1 MIELKNISKSYNGIP
16 VLQDISMTFRDNG
29 CYCLMSPSGSGKTTL
44 MRILMGL
51 EHPDTGTVRIYG
63 QDGEV
68 GDGRTAGDCR
78 EARDCRAAGDHR
90 EAWDCRAVRDQREAG
105 NCRETGDHREAG
117 DCRAARDHREAG
129 DCRAARIGRTSLAI
143 SAVFQEDRLCESFS
157 PLENVMMCAGRSI
170 KASLVRREMEKLLP
184 AKCLD
189 RPVSTLSGGMK
200 RRVAVYRALL
210 TPSDVL
216 IMDEPFTG
224 MDEELKH
231 SVIAYIREKQAGRI
245 LILSTHQEEDVKLI
259 GGELVRITSM
269 NIRHL

>member
-51 EHPDTGTVRIYG
+51 EQPDTGTVRIYG

-68 GDGRTAGDCR
+68 GDCRVAG
-78 EARDCRAAGDHR
+78 
-90 EAWDCRAVRDQREAG
+90 DCRAVRDH
-105 NCRETGDHREAG
+105 RETGDFRTVRDCRAARGHREAG
-117 DCRAARDHREAG
+117 DFRTVRDCRAARGHREAG
-129 DCRAARIGRTSLAI
+129 DFRAARIGRTSLAI

-170 KASLVRREMEKLLP
+170 KASLVRQEMEKLLP

-216 IMDEPFTG
+216 VMDEPFTG

>member
-1 MIELKNISKSYNGIP
+1 MKIELKHIAKSFNGLP
-16 VLQDISMTFRDNG
+16 VLRDINLTFRDGG

-44 MRILMGL
+44 LRILMGL
-51 EHPDTGTVRIYG
+51 EQPDEGTL
-63 QDGEV
+63 EV
-68 GDGRTAGDCR
+68 DI
-78 EARDCRAAGDHR
+78 EPAA
-90 EAWDCRAVRDQREAG
+90 V
-105 NCRETGDHREAG
+105 
-117 DCRAARDHREAG
+117 
-129 DCRAARIGRTSLAI
+129 

-170 KASLVRREMEKLLP
+170 KASLVRQEMEKLLP

-216 IMDEPFTG
+216 VMDEPFTG

>member
-51 EHPDTGTVRIYG
+51 EQPDTGTVRIYG

-68 GDGRTAGDCR
+68 GDCRVAG
-78 EARDCRAAGDHR
+78 
-90 EAWDCRAVRDQREAG
+90 DCRAVRDH
-105 NCRETGDHREAG
+105 RETGDFRTVR
-117 DCRAARDHREAG
+117 DCRAARGHQEAG
-129 DCRAARIGRTSLAI
+129 DFRAARIGRTSLAI

-170 KASLVRREMEKLLP
+170 KASLVRQEMEKLLP

-216 IMDEPFTG
+216 VMDEPFTG

>member
-51 EHPDTGTVRIYG
+51 EYPDTGTVKIYG

-68 GDGRTAGDCR
+68 GDCRTAGDCR
-78 EARDCRAAGDHR
+78 EAR
-90 EAWDCRAVRDQREAG
+90 
-105 NCRETGDHREAG
+105 
-117 DCRAARDHREAG
+117 
-129 DCRAARIGRTSLAI
+129 IGRTSLSI

-170 KASLVRREMEKLLP
+170 KASLVRQEMEKLLP

>member
-1 MIELKNISKSYNGIP
+1 MIELKHISKSYNGMP

-51 EHPDTGTVRIYG
+51 EIPDTGTIGISVA
-63 QDGEV
+63 DA
-68 GDGRTAGDCR
+68 GRNVD
-78 EARDCRAAGDHR
+78 
-90 EAWDCRAVRDQREAG
+90 
-105 NCRETGDHREAG
+105 TGDSLDASH
-117 DCRAARDHREAG
+117 
-129 DCRAARIGRTSLAI
+129 GRTSPSI

-157 PLENVMMCAGRSI
+157 PLENVTMCAGRSI
-170 KASLVRREMEKLLP
+170 KASRVRWEMGKLLP
-184 AKCLD
+184 EECLD

-210 TPSDVL
+210 TPSDIL

-231 SVIAYIREKQAGRI
+231 SVIAYIREKRDGRI

-259 GGELVRITSM
+259 GGELVR
-269 NIRHL
+269 LA

>member
-51 EHPDTGTVRIYG
+51 EQPDTGTVRIYG

-68 GDGRTAGDCR
+68 GDCRVAG
-78 EARDCRAAGDHR
+78 
-90 EAWDCRAVRDQREAG
+90 DCRAVRDH
-105 NCRETGDHREAG
+105 RETGDFRTVRDCRAARGHREAG
-117 DCRAARDHREAG
+117 DF
-129 DCRAARIGRTSLAI
+129 RAARIGRTSLAI

-170 KASLVRREMEKLLP
+170 KASLVSQEMEKLLP
-184 AKCLD
+184 ANCLD

-216 IMDEPFTG
+216 VMDEPFTG

-259 GGELVRITSM
+259 GGELARITPM

>member
-16 VLQDISMTFRDNG
+16 VLQDISMTFRDNS

-51 EHPDTGTVRIYG
+51 EQPDTGTVRIYG

-68 GDGRTAGDCR
+68 GDCRTAGDCR
-78 EARDCRAAGDHR
+78 VAG
-90 EAWDCRAVRDQREAG
+90 DCRAVRG
-105 NCRETGDHREAG
+105 HREAG
-117 DCRAARDHREAG
+117 DF
-129 DCRAARIGRTSLAI
+129 RAARIGRISLAI

-170 KASLVRREMEKLLP
+170 KASLVRQEMEKLLP

-216 IMDEPFTG
+216 VMDEPFTG

>member
-1 MIELKNISKSYNGIP
+1 MIELKHISKSYNGMP

-51 EHPDTGTVRIYG
+51 EKPDTGTIGIYVA
-63 QDGEV
+63 DA
-68 GDGRTAGDCR
+68 GRNVD
-78 EARDCRAAGDHR
+78 
-90 EAWDCRAVRDQREAG
+90 
-105 NCRETGDHREAG
+105 TGDSLDASH
-117 DCRAARDHREAG
+117 
-129 DCRAARIGRTSLAI
+129 GRTSPSI

-157 PLENVMMCAGRSI
+157 PLENVTMCAGRSI
-170 KASLVRREMEKLLP
+170 KASRVRREMGKLLP
-184 AKCLD
+184 EECLD

-210 TPSDVL
+210 TPSDIL

-231 SVIAYIREKQAGRI
+231 SVIAYIREKRDGRI

-259 GGELVRITSM
+259 GGELVR
-269 NIRHL
+269 LA

>member
-1 MIELKNISKSYNGIP
+1 MIELKHISKSYNGMP

-51 EHPDTGTVRIYG
+51 EKPDTGTIGISVA
-63 QDGEV
+63 DA
-68 GDGRTAGDCR
+68 GRNVD
-78 EARDCRAAGDHR
+78 
-90 EAWDCRAVRDQREAG
+90 
-105 NCRETGDHREAG
+105 TGDS
-117 DCRAARDHREAG
+117 RDASH
-129 DCRAARIGRTSLAI
+129 GRTSPSI

-157 PLENVMMCAGRSI
+157 PLENVTMCAGRSI
-170 KASLVRREMEKLLP
+170 KASRVRWEMGKLLP
-184 AKCLD
+184 EECLD

-210 TPSDVL
+210 TPSDIL

-231 SVIAYIREKQAGRI
+231 SVIAYIREKRDGRI

-259 GGELVRITSM
+259 GGELVR
-269 NIRHL
+269 LA

>member
-51 EHPDTGTVRIYG
+51 EQPDTGTVRIYG
-63 QDGEV
+63 QDGV
-68 GDGRTAGDCR
+68 
-78 EARDCRAAGDHR
+78 
-90 EAWDCRAVRDQREAG
+90 
-105 NCRETGDHREAG
+105 
-117 DCRAARDHREAG
+117 
-129 DCRAARIGRTSLAI
+129 
-143 SAVFQEDRLCESFS
+143 
-157 PLENVMMCAGRSI
+157 
-170 KASLVRREMEKLLP
+170 LV
-184 AKCLD
+184 
-189 RPVSTLSGGMK
+189 
-200 RRVAVYRALL
+200 
-210 TPSDVL
+210 
-216 IMDEPFTG
+216 MDEPFTG

>member
-1 MIELKNISKSYNGIP
+1 MIELKHISKSYNGMP

-51 EHPDTGTVRIYG
+51 EKPDTGTIGIYVA
-63 QDGEV
+63 DA
-68 GDGRTAGDCR
+68 GRNVD
-78 EARDCRAAGDHR
+78 
-90 EAWDCRAVRDQREAG
+90 
-105 NCRETGDHREAG
+105 TGDSLDASH
-117 DCRAARDHREAG
+117 
-129 DCRAARIGRTSLAI
+129 GRTSPSI

-157 PLENVMMCAGRSI
+157 PLENVTMCAGRSI
-170 KASLVRREMEKLLP
+170 KASRVRWEMGKLLP
-184 AKCLD
+184 EECLD

-210 TPSDVL
+210 TPSDIL

-231 SVIAYIREKQAGRI
+231 SVIAYIREKRDGRI

-259 GGELVRITSM
+259 GGELVR
-269 NIRHL
+269 LA

>member
-51 EHPDTGTVRIYG
+51 EQPDTGTVRIYG

-68 GDGRTAGDCR
+68 GDCRTAGDCR
-78 EARDCRAAGDHR
+78 VAG
-90 EAWDCRAVRDQREAG
+90 DCRAVRDH
-105 NCRETGDHREAG
+105 RETGDFRTVRDCRAARGHREAG
-117 DCRAARDHREAG
+117 DF
-129 DCRAARIGRTSLAI
+129 RAARIGRTSLAI

-157 PLENVMMCAGRSI
+157 PLENVMMCAGCSI
-170 KASLVRREMEKLLP
+170 KASLVRQEMEKLLP

-216 IMDEPFTG
+216 VMDEPFTG

>member
-1 MIELKNISKSYNGIP
+1 MIELKHISKSYNGMP
-16 VLQDISMTFRDNG
+16 VLQNISMTFRDNG

-51 EHPDTGTVRIYG
+51 EKPDTGTIGISVA
-63 QDGEV
+63 DA
-68 GDGRTAGDCR
+68 GRNVDT
-78 EARDCRAAGDHR
+78 RDS
-90 EAWDCRAVRDQREAG
+90 RDAS
-105 NCRETGDHREAG
+105 H
-117 DCRAARDHREAG
+117 
-129 DCRAARIGRTSLAI
+129 GRTSPSI

-157 PLENVMMCAGRSI
+157 PLENVTMCAGRSI
-170 KASLVRREMEKLLP
+170 KASRVRWEMGKLLP
-184 AKCLD
+184 EECLD

-210 TPSDVL
+210 TPSDIL

-231 SVIAYIREKQAGRI
+231 SVIAYIREKRDGRI

-259 GGELVRITSM
+259 GGELVR
-269 NIRHL
+269 LA

>member
-51 EHPDTGTVRIYG
+51 EQPDTGTVRIYG

-68 GDGRTAGDCR
+68 GDCRTAGDCR
-78 EARDCRAAGDHR
+78 VAG
-90 EAWDCRAVRDQREAG
+90 DCRAVRDH
-105 NCRETGDHREAG
+105 RETGDFRTVRDCRAARGHREAG
-117 DCRAARDHREAG
+117 DF
-129 DCRAARIGRTSLAI
+129 RAARIGRTSLAI

-170 KASLVRREMEKLLP
+170 KASLVRQEMEKLLP

-216 IMDEPFTG
+216 VMDEPFTG